1 MTTPTTTPTHG
12 NLSPSRTRLQRIAPI
27 TQWGPNYDRRDLRS
41 DLAAGLTIGAMLV
54 PQGMAYALLAGLPP
68 EVGLYASIVPVIV
81 YAIFGTSRQLAVGPV
96 AIVSLMTASALAPM
110 FEQGSAGY
118 VSAAA
123 LLAIM
128 VGAVHL
134 VLGYGRL
141 GFVTNF
147 LSHSVL
153 VGFTAAAAIIIG
165 FSQVKHL
172 LGVSIPRTEQFH
184 ATLTEV
190 IKAAD
195 GTHTITLVIGAA
207 SLALLLVMKRWM
219 KQVPSALVIV
229 VLAIVATELFGLAD
243 RGVKTV
249 GEIPSSL
256 PAFGLPEIDA
266 GTMGSLLVTAFVI
279 TLVGFMESVAVG
291 KVYARRHRYEIEPN
305 QELVAL
311 GYSNVASGMFGG
323 YPVTGGF
330 SRTAVNDAAGARTPL
345 ASIVTALL
353 VLITVVFLTPLFSSL
368 PQAALGAIIIVA
380 VVNLVD
386 IHEMRH
392 IAHVKRSDVIGM
404 SIAFGAT
411 LALGIEIGI
420 LVAVVSSMLVVFA
433 RMSRP
438 HSATL
443 GRIPGTTS
451 YRNID
456 RFPEAITEPG
466 VRVVRID
473 AALSFVNAQH
483 VKRLCLSAAAELV
496 EAPRALVL
504 DCSGINDIDAT
515 GAEALAEI
523 ITEID
528 ESPATLVLAD
538 VKGPVRDVLRRAGLW
553 DRLEGRIHATPH
565 QAVETVRGV
574 QPAPGSLRRAGIDER
589 DRDDEHA
596 AGTAPVAATNEVFRA

>member
-1 MTTPTTTPTHG
+1 MTTS
-12 NLSPSRTRLQRIAPI
+12 LLQRFVPI
-27 TQWGPNYDRRDLRS
+27 TKWAPRYDHRDLRS

-96 AIVSLMTASALAPM
+96 AIVSLMTATALAPL

-123 LLAIM
+123 LLALM

-134 VLGYGRL
+134 VLGFGRL
-141 GFVTNF
+141 GFIVNF

-172 LGVSIPRTEQFH
+172 LGISVPRTEHFSE
-184 ATLTEV
+184 TVTEV
-190 IKAAD
+190 VRAAD
-195 GTHTITLVIGAA
+195 GTHGWTIALGAGSVI
-207 SLALLLVMKRWM
+207 LLLAMKRYM
-219 KQVPSALVIV
+219 KKLPGALVIV
-229 VLAIVATELFGLAD
+229 VASIVAVHLLDLEQ

-249 GEIPSSL
+249 GEIPGSL
-256 PAFGLPEIDA
+256 PAFGLPDV
-266 GTMGSLLVTAFVI
+266 GLDTMGSLVTTAIAI
-279 TLVGFMESVAVG
+279 TLVGFMESIAVA
-291 KVYARRHRYEIEPN
+291 KVYARRHRYDVEPN
-305 QELVAL
+305 QELIAL
-311 GYSNVASGMFGG
+311 GAANVASGLFGG
-323 YPVTGGF
+323 YSVTGGF
-330 SRTAVNDAAGARTPL
+330 SRTAVNDTAGARTPL

-353 VLITVVFLTPLFSSL
+353 ILVTVLFFTPLFEPL
-368 PQAALGAIIIVA
+368 PQAALAAIIIVA
-380 VVNLVD
+380 VLNLIDVT
-386 IHEMRH
+386 EMRH

-404 SIAFGAT
+404 SVAFVAT
-411 LALGIEIGI
+411 LTLGIELGI

-433 RMSRP
+433 RMSKP
-438 HSATL
+438 HTAVL
-443 GRIPGTTS
+443 GRIPETTS

-456 RFPEAITEPG
+456 RFPEAVTDDG

-483 VKRLCLSAAAELV
+483 VKRLCLDAAVELTV
-496 EAPRALVL
+496 SPRVLVL

-523 ITEID
+523 ITEFD
-528 ESPATLVLAD
+528 AGDATLVLAD

-553 DRLEGRIHATPH
+553 DRLDGRIYATPH
-565 QAVETVRGV
+565 QAVETIRGLRT
-574 QPAPGSLRRAGIDER
+574 APGSLRGAGIDEH
-589 DRDDEHA
+589 DLTEPDLSSEA
-596 AGTAPVAATNEVFRA
+596 SRA